1 MNPTIKI
8 ELLGASIESKPFVD
22 QKQIQ
27 KKENVNIVNNVLSR
41 KAKTCGTAEEDFA
54 HIYGYC

>member
-8 ELLGASIESKPFVD
+8 ELLNASIESNPDVD

-27 KKENVNIVNNVLSR
+27 KKENVNIVNNVLLR
-41 KAKTCGTAEEDFA
+41 KAEKYGTAEEDFA

>member
-1 MNPTIKI
+1 MNPTIKMV
-8 ELLGASIESKPFVD
+8 LLAASIESKPVVD

-27 KKENVNIVNNVLSR
+27 NKKNANVVNNVLSR
-41 KAKTCGTAEEDFA
+41 KAKTCGTGEEDFA